1 MHEGFRG
8 FTARLAAAIALHRL
22 VEFAVDA
29 LAVLALVGE
38 QRRFFL
44 IADATH
50 VHVIGGMKAH
60 GLLAEVDFVIVQFE
74 SAARGQPGAKG
85 QRTGSLVV
93 QVRIDRPL
101 RKQNVGI
108 FGEDQLAQR
117 FRGVAVHHG
126 GAVDLAGEDRL
137 GPQDPAGGLALGR
150 SNGGG
155 FVVRLARNARLS
167 ACEIND
173 RDAGPQRRI
182 ARQRAATP
190 GFGIVRMAARL
201 NYVPRRKNQWS
212 ASLWEATRIALDS
225 LRKNKLRSFLTLL
238 GIILATTTLIAVTA
252 LIHGMDR
259 YIADK
264 VSNMGADG
272 FRIVRMAW
280 FGEWDPKKFFEMDK
294 RNPQIRVDEYEFIR
308 SKATLLKDIGMMTQR
323 QARVAF
329 KGNSVEGVTVNGI
342 TDNIPAINNVQVG
355 IGRGI
360 TYDEVRRHM
369 AVAFIGNDI
378 FTRFFEGHDPLG
390 KTISIEGDPYEV
402 IGVAQALG
410 SVFGQSQ
417 DNFVMI
423 PVESY
428 FKTYGARNGIRLV
441 AKAMDQQHL
450 VQAQDEVRVLL
461 RSYRH
466 LGPAQDDNF
475 VIFASETFVTL
486 WEQLT
491 KTIAAM
497 AVGVVS
503 VFMVVGGIVIMNIM
517 LAVVTER
524 TREIGIRKSLG
535 ARRRDILN
543 QYLVESA
550 VLAGA
555 GGLLGVGKAWLVAGG
570 GRTLYSVPRSLPASS
585 IAIGVGL
592 SSVVGLC
599 LCRLAAG

>member
-1 MHEGFRG
+1 M
-8 FTARLAAAIALHRL
+8 
-22 VEFAVDA
+22 
-29 LAVLALVGE
+29 
-38 QRRFFL
+38 
-44 IADATH
+44 
-50 VHVIGGMKAH
+50 
-60 GLLAEVDFVIVQFE
+60 
-74 SAARGQPGAKG
+74 P
-85 QRTGSLVV
+85 
-93 QVRIDRPL
+93 P
-101 RKQNVGI
+101 RK
-108 FGEDQLAQR
+108 
-117 FRGVAVHHG
+117 
-126 GAVDLAGEDRL
+126 
-137 GPQDPAGGLALGR
+137 
-150 SNGGG
+150 
-155 FVVRLARNARLS
+155 
-167 ACEIND
+167 
-173 RDAGPQRRI
+173 
-182 ARQRAATP
+182 T
-190 GFGIVRMAARL
+190 
-201 NYVPRRKNQWS
+201 QWS

-294 RNPQIRVDEYEFIR
+294 RNPQIRVDEYDFIR
-308 SKATLLKDIGMMTQR
+308 TKATLLRDIGMMTAR

-329 KGNSVEGVTVNGI
+329 KGNSVEGVTVNGV
-342 TDNIPAINNVQVG
+342 TDNIPAINHIQVG

-369 AVAFIGNDI
+369 PVAFIGNDI
-378 FTRFFEGHDPLG
+378 FSRFFEGQNPLG

-402 IGVAQALG
+402 VGVAQALG
-410 SVFGQSQ
+410 SVFGESQ

-441 AKAMDQQHL
+441 AKAIDQQRL
-450 VQAQDEVRVLL
+450 GQAQDEVRVLL

-475 VIFASETFVTL
+475 VIFASETFVSL
-486 WEQLT
+486 WERLT

-550 VLAGA
+550 VLAGV
-555 GGLLGVGKAWLVAGG
+555 GGLAGVGTAWLIAVAV
-570 GRTLYSVPRSLPASS
+570 RSFTSVPMSLPASS

-592 SSVVGLC
+592 SSVVGLFFGIYPA
-599 LCRLAAG
+599 LKASKLDPIEALRAEH